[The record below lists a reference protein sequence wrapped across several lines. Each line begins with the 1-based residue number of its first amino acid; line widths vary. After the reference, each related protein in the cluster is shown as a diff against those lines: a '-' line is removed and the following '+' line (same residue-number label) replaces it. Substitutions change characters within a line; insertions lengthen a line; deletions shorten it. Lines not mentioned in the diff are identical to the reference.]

1 MKASNAFVFIAV
13 LGCSG
18 AALAD
23 DTVKSGGNLEKPGRA
38 VDQDTVKSGGRLDKP
53 GREVDG
59 DTVKSGGHIDNLAVP
74 STEMRR
80 IPAPTSRTP
89 WKQPTDQRL
98 RRVHGSRIPRQ

>member
-59 DTVKSGGHIDNLAVP
+59 DTVKSGGHIDKPGRTVDGNAENSGTDKPDAVE
-74 STEMRR
+74 TANR
-80 IPAPTSRTP
+80 PAPPTSAR
-89 WKQPTDQRL
+89 
-98 RRVHGSRIPRQ
+98 